1 MRSTA
6 ALTAATLTAATV
18 LAGGA
23 LATAGPATA
32 QPVLHTVRYVVTADA
47 PFYADIYYRDVDPPT
62 FSDYSH
68 NPYVFTPKAEAD
80 IAPDRPWVLET
91 RLADPFQWAMVLV
104 TSGESPELQAPKLN
118 CELSVDGT
126 VVKTAA
132 GTRGALCSIRDW

>member
-1 MRSTA
+1 MRSTV
-6 ALTAATLTAATV
+6 ALTASMA

-23 LATAGPATA
+23 LGAATPASA

-47 PFYADIYYRDVDPPT
+47 PFYADIYYREVDPPT

-68 NPYVFTPKAEAD
+68 NPFVFTPKAEAD
-80 IAPDRPWVLET
+80 IAPDRPWVFET
-91 RLADPFQWAMVLV
+91 RLADPARWAMVVV
-104 TSGESPELQAPKLN
+104 TSGESPELPAPRLN

-126 VVKTAA
+126 VVKTAG